1 MRVLFAPEAE
11 QDLNSA
17 VDFLTGRSPAAAARL
32 VAGVRSL
39 VQRLADGDFEG
50 PEQQLRF
57 GETVKSWPLSPA
69 CTTSARMKPC
79 ELSASITR
87 RYGQSRDSRN
97 GDAIGVS
104 ATFRPNDAQ
113 NAAPAGVT
121 FW

>member
-1 MRVLFAPEAE
+1 VNVLFAPEAE

-57 GETVKSWPLSPA
+57 GETVKSWPLSPYRLYYQRTDEA
-69 CTTSARMKPC
+69 LRVVRIYHQVRRP
-79 ELSASITR
+79 ITR
-87 RYGQSRDSRN
+87 
-97 GDAIGVS
+97 
-104 ATFRPNDAQ
+104 
-113 NAAPAGVT
+113 
-121 FW
+121 